1 MGGAREGSMMT
12 FEEHEKLLTEHDME
26 MRKSMK
32 DSIIGAIE
40 DLHSG
45 QGTVQVMLRW
55 SREFYD
61 EIQKAGTESEDSKP
75 HGDVGERRRE

>member
-1 MGGAREGSMMT
+1 MGGVGEGSISK
-12 FEEHEKLLTEHDME
+12 EEHLKILEMHDME

-32 DSIIGAIE
+32 DSIIGAIQ

-45 QGTVQVMLRW
+45 DNTVQVMMRW

-61 EIQKAGTESEDSKP
+61 EIQKAGTE
-75 HGDVGERRRE
+75 GENNKSDGNVDEGRRG